1 MRVAKACPVAW
12 SVLKASLASAEKS
25 MRKPDDV
32 EEKDWKPP
40 IPPSSVL
47 DLAKW
52 TIEMQ
57 EGKPTVKLDAQVEQ
71 QIVLPATLIM
81 AAIAQAQMDTLAL
94 DTEREA
100 STVIESDWVVREGSP
115 SENRRCAKCPDT
127 PAQASS
133 EGEGSD

>member
-1 MRVAKACPVAW
+1 
-12 SVLKASLASAEKS
+12 
-25 MRKPDDV
+25 
-32 EEKDWKPP
+32 
-40 IPPSSVL
+40 
-47 DLAKW
+47 
-52 TIEMQ
+52 MQ

-100 STVIESDWVVREGSP
+100 STVIESDWVVHEEKYADNCRS
-115 SENRRCAKCPDT
+115 AKCSDP